1 MPAIAT
7 RCPTSGRFSG
17 QNLSVD
23 SCLSLCFQLLTAVL
37 ALALRVRFLPPVMAA
52 STLVLGASN
61 FVSAEASNLAAKRR
75 TLAEARSG
83 NAEAFGQMVL
93 PYAPGLYRRALR
105 MTGNPADAEDVRQEA
120 LLKAFSRINQFA
132 GQQEEGKDDLH
143 AWVTRI
149 TTNASIDLIRQR
161 RDGKYLS
168 LEEPTASP
176 EETLASRLPARTA
189 NPEEL
194 YARQEMRG
202 LIASG
207 IARLAPDLRQIC
219 LLRDVLQYS
228 THEVAARLG
237 ISTVAVRL
245 RLFRAHRRL
254 RDGLREQLRQKQGCP
269 AAAVKSAGRTVKGAR
284 ANRREEFL
292 RVPASVEYACGD

>member
-1 MPAIAT
+1 LAS
-7 RCPTSGRFSG
+7 RRR
-17 QNLSVD
+17 
-23 SCLSLCFQLLTAVL
+23 
-37 ALALRVRFLPPVMAA
+37 ALAA
-52 STLVLGASN
+52 
-61 FVSAEASNLAAKRR
+61 
-75 TLAEARSG
+75 ARSG
-83 NAEAFGQMVL
+83 NAEAFGQMVM

-105 MTGNPADAEDVRQEA
+105 MTGNPADAEDAQQEA

-132 GQQEEGKDDLH
+132 GQQQEGRDELH

-161 RDGKYLS
+161 RDGKNIS
-168 LEEPTASP
+168 LEEPSP
-176 EETLASRLPARTA
+176 SSDETFGHRLPARTE

-228 THEVAARLG
+228 TQEVATRLG

-254 RDGLREQLRQKQGCP
+254 RDGLREELRRKQGAAP
-269 AAAVKSAGRTVKGAR
+269 AVATAAAKAAR
-284 ANRREEFL
+284 ATKTAVAKRRAEVL
-292 RVPASVEYACGD
+292 AMPACAEYACGD

>member
-1 MPAIAT
+1 
-7 RCPTSGRFSG
+7 
-17 QNLSVD
+17 
-23 SCLSLCFQLLTAVL
+23 
-37 ALALRVRFLPPVMAA
+37 
-52 STLVLGASN
+52 
-61 FVSAEASNLAAKRR
+61 
-75 TLAEARSG
+75 
-83 NAEAFGQMVL
+83 MVT
-93 PYAPGLYRRALR
+93 PYASGLYRRALR
-105 MTGNPADAEDVRQEA
+105 MTGNPADAEDAHQEA

-132 GQQEEGKDDLH
+132 GQQEDGKDELH

-161 RDGKYLS
+161 RDGKHIS
-168 LEEPTASP
+168 LEEPSASSD
-176 EETLASRLPARTA
+176 ETFGHRLPAHTE

-228 THEVAARLG
+228 TQEVATRLG

-254 RDGLREQLRQKQGCP
+254 RDDLREELRKKQDASP
-269 AAAVKSAGRTVKGAR
+269 ATAKAVRAPASRASVAKRRAEFLPTPAR
-284 ANRREEFL
+284 A
-292 RVPASVEYACGD
+292 EYACGD

>member
-1 MPAIAT
+1 MSA
-7 RCPTSGRFSG
+7 SG
-17 QNLSVD
+17 
-23 SCLSLCFQLLTAVL
+23 
-37 ALALRVRFLPPVMAA
+37 
-52 STLVLGASN
+52 LVLGTYN
-61 FVSAEASNLAAKRR
+61 FESPNATPSLAARR
-75 TLAEARSG
+75 RVLADARSG
-83 NAEAFGQMVL
+83 NAEAFGQMVM
-93 PYAPGLYRRALR
+93 PYAAGLYRRALR
-105 MTGNPADAEDVRQEA
+105 MTGNPADAEDAHQEA
-120 LLKAFSRINQFA
+120 LLKAFSRIHQFA
-132 GQQEEGKDDLH
+132 GQQNEGKDELH

-161 RDGKYLS
+161 RDGRHIS
-168 LEEPTASP
+168 LEEPSP
-176 EETLASRLPARTA
+176 SSDETFGHRLAAHTE

-228 THEVAARLG
+228 TQEVATRLG

-254 RDGLREQLRQKQGCP
+254 RDGLREELRKKRDASP
-269 AAAVKSAGRTVKGAR
+269 ATATAERAAKTAVAKRR
-284 ANRREEFL
+284 AEFL
-292 RVPASVEYACGD
+292 PMSAHAEYACGD

>member
-1 MPAIAT
+1 
-7 RCPTSGRFSG
+7 
-17 QNLSVD
+17 
-23 SCLSLCFQLLTAVL
+23 
-37 ALALRVRFLPPVMAA
+37 MAA
-52 STLVLGASN
+52 SPLALGASRI
-61 FVSAEASNLAAKRR
+61 AASGAANNLAAKRR

-83 NAEAFGQMVL
+83 DAEAFGTMVL

-105 MTGNPADAEDVRQEA
+105 MTGNPADAEDVQQEA
-120 LLKAFSRINQFA
+120 LLKAFSRIHQFA

-161 RDGKYLS
+161 REGKYLS
-168 LEEPTASP
+168 LEEPGASP
-176 EETLASRLPARTA
+176 EETLANRLPSRAQ
-189 NPEEL
+189 NPEEQ

-254 RDGLREQLRQKQGCP
+254 RDGLREELRKKQGRP
-269 AAAVKSAGRTVKGAR
+269 AIAAKSAARTVKR
-284 ANRREEFL
+284 AAADRSEEFL
-292 RVPASVEYACGD
+292 AMAPVEYACGD